1 MSRSGENI
9 YKRKDGRW
17 EARYIRSRSAD
28 GKNKYGYVYAHT
40 YADVKKKL
48 QIAQS
53 YITVE
58 PLKYS
63 YNKMTFEAITR
74 CWLGNIRMK
83 VKESTFTRYQ
93 RNVEKY
99 LLPRLKGLC
108 SDEISRNH
116 IEKVV
121 NELLDEGRLD
131 GTGGLSVKTA
141 ADILTVLKSII
152 KYSKTTDSPIT
163 CCTDSISLKR
173 EKKELRVLTQQEQD
187 IISKYLLENTDSVKL
202 GVFLCLYTGIRIG
215 ELCALRWE
223 NVLIKDKLLKIRS
236 TMQRI
241 KESSEDAESKTKIVI
256 TSPKSNCSNRDIPLP
271 EFLISVIKNHVG
283 SSKSYVLTGEKRRY
297 IEPRTVQ
304 NRFKEYLRDCKISD
318 INFHALRSTFATR
331 CVEAGFEI
339 KTLSEILGHSEV
351 KITLER
357 YVHSSFDLKRSNM
370 DKLTPIFSGNYQ

>member
-17 EARYIRSRSAD
+17 EARYIRSRTVK
-28 GKNKYGYVYAHT
+28 GKPKYGYVYAHT

-48 QIAQS
+48 QLAQS
-53 YITVE
+53 SIFVE
-58 PLKYS
+58 PFKQKS
-63 YNKMTFEAITR
+63 NEIPFETIAR
-74 CWLGNIRMK
+74 WWLGNIRMK

-99 LLPRLKGLC
+99 LLPRLGDLM
-108 SDEISRNH
+108 SDRISRNYV
-116 IEKVV
+116 EKVI

-131 GTGGLSVKTA
+131 GAGGLSVKTA
-141 ADILTVLKSII
+141 SDILTVLKSII
-152 KYSKTTDSPIT
+152 KYSQTTNYPIN
-163 CCTDSISLKR
+163 CCTDNISLKR
-173 EKKELRVLTQQEQD
+173 EKKELRILTQHEQET
-187 IISKYLLENTDSVKL
+187 ISKYLLEGTDSIKL

-215 ELCALRWE
+215 ELCALLWE
-223 NVLIKDKLLKIRS
+223 NILIDDKVLKIRS

-241 KESSEDAESKTKIVI
+241 KDSSPDAKSKTKIVI
-256 TSPKSNCSNRDIPLP
+256 TSPKSNSSNRDIPLP
-271 EFLISVIKNHVG
+271 EFLVSIIKNYVG
-283 SSKSYVLTGEKRRY
+283 LPKAYVLTGEKRSY

-304 NRFKEYLRDCKISD
+304 NRFKAYLRDCKISD

-357 YVHSSFDLKRSNM
+357 YVHASFDLKRSNM
-370 DKLTPIFSGNYQ
+370 NKLTLGFS